1 MTAAADR
8 STPSSS
14 GTLDDVVETRKRYHE
29 QLAEMKADTVRLTA
43 MATEQVAAGTQAIL
57 DGDLAA
63 AERVVAA
70 DAELDAL
77 TGAIEEHAYLILA
90 RQSPLASELRAVI
103 AILRVIHEVERC
115 GDLMVNVAKATRR
128 LYPHGLDPRT
138 RGLIERMGAQAG
150 DQLHLAITAFED
162 QDVEEAA
169 ALEDMDDVMDDL
181 QKTLFRAI
189 FSAGAPDEAALQRA
203 VQVALVGRYYERIAD
218 HAVNIS
224 ERVQFMVTGAWP
236 GHDHDHDHAHGDSPP
251 DGQPNRPVM

>member
-1 MTAAADR
+1 M
-8 STPSSS
+8 
-14 GTLDDVVETRKRYHE
+14 VETRKRYHE
-29 QLAEMKADTVRLTA
+29 QLAQMKADTVRLTA
-43 MATEQVAAGTQAIL
+43 MASEQIAAGTRALL

-63 AERVVAA
+63 AERVVGA
-70 DAELDAL
+70 DREMDELTYD
-77 TGAIEEHAYLILA
+77 IEEQAYLILA

-128 LYPHGLDPRT
+128 LYPYGLDPRI

-150 DQLHLAITAFED
+150 EQLRLAINAFQDE
-162 QDVEEAA
+162 DVEEAA

-189 FSAGAPDEAALQRA
+189 FSAGAPDEAAVQRA

-218 HAVNIS
+218 HAVNVS
-224 ERVQFMVTGAWP
+224 QRVRFMVTGAWRS
-236 GHDHDHDHAHGDSPP
+236 GQDSSHEDPA
-251 DGQPNRPVM
+251 DS